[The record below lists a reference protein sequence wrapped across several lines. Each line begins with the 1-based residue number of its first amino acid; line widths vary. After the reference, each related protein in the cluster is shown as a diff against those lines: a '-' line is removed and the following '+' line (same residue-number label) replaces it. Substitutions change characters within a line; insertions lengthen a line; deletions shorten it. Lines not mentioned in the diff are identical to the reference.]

1 MAEKNRVNETKGEN
15 KDLVL
20 NQFLSHY
27 NVTLKGGETI
37 EYGQALSLDKT
48 TGKYVKYAGTG
59 TLPKTIYCGIDENVT
74 TSSDTVI
81 QVIRSADVDGNYVKG
96 ISKTSYEAIDNL
108 EKYGIYVKF

>member
-1 MAEKNRVNETKGEN
+1 MAERNRVSVKVGE
-15 KDLVL
+15 KQDLVL
-20 NQFLSHY
+20 NEFISRF
-27 NVTLKGGETI
+27 NVTLKGGEQI

-59 TLPKTIYCGIDENVT
+59 ALPKTIYCGTDKEVN

-81 QVIRSADVDGNYVKG
+81 QVIRSADIDGSYVKG

-108 EKYGIYVKF
+108 EKYGIYIKF